1 MRENADQKGSKYN
14 HFSRS
19 VKSASLRKICQYTGF
34 LWFVF
39 SRVRTST
46 ILPLYGQIHVT
57 ETHMLAFFTQCM
69 SRCKKWSFP
78 LRISLVNMTKS
89 AENCGFGHIFKRN
102 PYWKTSFFVQ
112 CDNWS
117 FLAKLSAFRQS
128 RWYSYLIMPGVRK
141 IVKHGLK
148 ILQRMQQDLVMC
160 TWPSCGH

>member
-1 MRENADQKGSKYN
+1 MPVYGFSLIRFFPREDVYDSAIIRANTCHRNPYAGIFYAVYVTLQKME
-14 HFSRS
+14 FSI
-19 VKSASLRKICQYTGF
+19 K
-34 LWFVF
+34 
-39 SRVRTST
+39 
-46 ILPLYGQIHVT
+46 
-57 ETHMLAFFTQCM
+57 
-69 SRCKKWSFP
+69 
-78 LRISLVNMTKS
+78 ISLVNMTKS